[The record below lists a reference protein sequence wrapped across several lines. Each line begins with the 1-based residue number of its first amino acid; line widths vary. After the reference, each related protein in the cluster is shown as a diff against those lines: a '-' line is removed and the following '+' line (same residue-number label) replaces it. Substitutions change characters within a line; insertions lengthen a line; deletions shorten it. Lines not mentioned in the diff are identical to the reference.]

1 MKKHISGYKL
11 NRDSEARL
19 ALMKNLVYSLIT
31 HEFIVT
37 TKIKAKAVTPIFEK
51 MITRAKVDSVQN
63 RRMIQAYVQEN
74 DLVKK
79 LFTVIAPLYKE
90 VKGGYTKLT
99 LIGNRRGDNAPLVRL
114 SLTKKSVVAP
124 KSDKANE
131 PNKAKSASKTTKAK
145 AIVPEIVGAKDLSP
159 VAAAPKLVKRTG
171 KRGDK

>member
-1 MKKHISGYKL
+1 MKKHIGGYKL

-19 ALMKNLVYSLIT
+19 ALMKNLVYSLIE
-31 HEFIVT
+31 HEAIVT

-51 MITRAKVDSVQN
+51 MITRAKVDSIQN

-114 SLTKKSVVAP
+114 SLTKKSVATTEGKKVA
-124 KSDKANE
+124 STEADKE
-131 PNKAKSASKTTKAK
+131 TKKAAKISAV
-145 AIVPEIVGAKDLSP
+145 VPEVVKATK
-159 VAAAPKLVKRTG
+159 AAPKLVKRTG

>member
-19 ALMKNLVYSLIT
+19 ALMKNLVYAMIQ

-51 MITRAKVDSVQN
+51 ILTRAKIDSIQN
-63 RRMIQAYVQEN
+63 RRMVQAYIQDN

-79 LFTVIAPLYKE
+79 LFSEIAPLYKE
-90 VKGGYTKLT
+90 IRGGYTKLT

-114 SLTKKSVVAP
+114 SLTKKTVAAPVKEKDATTATKKKKTVV
-124 KSDKANE
+124 KAVTPE
-131 PNKAKSASKTTKAK
+131 VVKAT
-145 AIVPEIVGAKDLSP
+145 
-159 VAAAPKLVKRTG
+159 AAAPKLVKRTG

>member
-1 MKKHISGYKL
+1 MKKHIGGYKL

-19 ALMKNLVYSLIT
+19 ALMKNLVYSLIK
-31 HEFIVT
+31 HEAIVT

-90 VKGGYTKLT
+90 VRGGYTKLT

-114 SLTKKSVVAP
+114 SLTKKSAVAP
-124 KSDKANE
+124 TKGKTAE
-131 PNKAKSASKTTKAK
+131 AEKETKKSAKVA
-145 AIVPEIVGAKDLSP
+145 AVVPEVVKATK
-159 VAAAPKLVKRTG
+159 AAPKLVKRTG

>member
-1 MKKHISGYKL
+1 
-11 NRDSEARL
+11 
-19 ALMKNLVYSLIT
+19 MKNLVYALIQ
-31 HEFIVT
+31 HEAIVT

-63 RRMIQAYVQEN
+63 RRMVQAYIQEN

-79 LFTVIAPLYKE
+79 LFSVIAPLYKD

-114 SLTKKSVVAP
+114 ALTKKSIAP
-124 KSDKANE
+124 
-131 PNKAKSASKTTKAK
+131 
-145 AIVPEIVGAKDLSP
+145 VGAKDLSV
-159 VAAAPKLVKRTG
+159 VATEKATKKTAKVAAVVPEVVKATKAAPKLVKRTG

>member
-1 MKKHISGYKL
+1 MKKHIAGYKL

-19 ALMKNLVYSLIT
+19 ALMKNLVYALIQ
-31 HEFIVT
+31 HEAIIT
-37 TKIKAKAVTPIFEK
+37 TKIKAKAVTPIFER
-51 MITRAKVDSVQN
+51 MITRAKVDSIQN
-63 RRMIQAYVQEN
+63 RRMVQAYIQEN

-114 SLTKKSVVAP
+114 SLTKKSTPVVEAKNASP
-124 KSDKANE
+124 VAADKVA
-131 PNKAKSASKTTKAK
+131 KKSAKVA
-145 AIVPEIVGAKDLSP
+145 AVVPEIVKATK
-159 VAAAPKLVKRTG
+159 AAPKLVKRTG

>member
-11 NRDSEARL
+11 NRDSQARL
-19 ALMKNLVYSLIT
+19 ALMKNLVYALIQ
-31 HEFIVT
+31 HESIVT

-63 RRMIQAYVQEN
+63 RRMVQAYIQEN

-114 SLTKKSVVAP
+114 ALTKKSIAP
-124 KSDKANE
+124 
-131 PNKAKSASKTTKAK
+131 
-145 AIVPEIVGAKDLSP
+145 VGAKDLSP
-159 VAAAPKLVKRTG
+159 VAAEKTTKKAAKVAAVVPEVVKATKAAPKLVKRTG

>member
-1 MKKHISGYKL
+1 MKKHIAGYKL

-19 ALMKNLVYSLIT
+19 ALMKNLVYALIEHESL
-31 HEFIVT
+31 VT
-37 TKIKAKAVTPIFEK
+37 TNIKAKAVTPIFEK

-63 RRMIQAYVQEN
+63 RRMVQAYIQEN

-79 LFTVIAPLYKE
+79 LFTVIAPLYKD

-114 SLTKKSVVAP
+114 ALTKKSVIPTKVEGSKKESAP
-124 KSDKANE
+124 VGAR
-131 PNKAKSASKTTKAK
+131 SASPAK
-145 AIVPEIVGAKDLSP
+145 AVVPEVVKATK
-159 VAAAPKLVKRTG
+159 AAPKLVKRTG